1 MQYITNPQSMRPVKV
16 GSATYN
22 RLVRTGVLH
31 VGSLGFI
38 DKTNPIN
45 PQKSK
50 FEVEIAEEATTED
63 IEAAKGELD
72 VQLEPQMKH
81 AVRGRGKNKGKL
93 VPREKV
99 PTVPQVAEATL
110 SLRKKAKKA
119 DHVLSTLEQRIARE
133 LGLCDDNGEGWESD
147 ESE

>member
-22 RLVRTGVLH
+22 RLVRTGVL
-31 VGSLGFI
+31 SLLPQNG
-38 DKTNPIN
+38 NPN
-45 PQKSK
+45 PPKAK
-50 FEVEIAEEATTED
+50 FEVEIAEEATNED

-72 VQLEPQMKH
+72 IELEPQMKH

-93 VPREKV
+93 VPREKT

-133 LGLCDDNGEGWESD
+133 LGLCDDDGQGWESD
-147 ESE
+147 ESEK